1 MRDKSQNL
9 YNNVNKQ
16 FEIYNQDLNSNSIS
30 NSNLIFLKKIYKY
43 RLKGLQ
49 EYNKQLSLYL
59 SNSKKK
65 KLLLI
70 KNKSKVDQFSS
81 LNKGLL
87 PIKNLNLKKA
97 NEDLLYSKLK
107 NLNKE
112 KNKTELINK
121 YIKSISNIN
130 FLNFK
135 ELKFSQQI
143 NYNFNSVNNIIIKK
157 IYSLLYYSF
166 LSMKI
171 LISKPVFKITSDKVI
186 IHLFIYFFK
195 KQKKYKKKYIKTNY
209 IKTNY
214 TFININIK
222 KLKTLCVILSRLFKK
237 PVELDLNR
245 IYYPYFDTNIFV
257 NFLANIIN
265 KIRVR
270 KIIKKIFKKAIIKN
284 PLKLNRKIIVTKIP
298 SFLSGIKIK
307 IAGRLL
313 TQRVIPRKTI
323 NIVRRG
329 ALSRIKINYLD
340 KARYTNKNKRGAF
353 SITITTGQFLT

>member
-9 YNNVNKQ
+9 YNDVKKQ
-16 FEIYNQDLNSNSIS
+16 FEIYNQDLKSNSIS

-49 EYNKQLSLYL
+49 EYNKRLSLYI
-59 SNSKKK
+59 SDSKKNF
-65 KLLLI
+65 LLLI
-70 KNKSKVDQFSS
+70 KNKSKVDQFSN

-87 PIKNLNLKKA
+87 PIKNLKKA
-97 NEDLLYSKLK
+97 NEDLLYSKIK
-107 NLNKE
+107 ILNKEE

-130 FLNFK
+130 FLKIK

-195 KQKKYKKKYIKTNY
+195 KQKRYKKKYIKTNF
-209 IKTNY
+209 IKRNY
-214 TFININIK
+214 TIININNN
-222 KLKTLCVILSRLFKK
+222 KLKNLCVILSRLFKK

-245 IYYPYFDTNIFV
+245 IYYPYFDSNIFV
-257 NFLANIIN
+257 NFIANIIN

-284 PLKLNRKIIVTKIP
+284 PLKLNRKLIVTKIP
-298 SFLSGIKIK
+298 SFLSGINIK

>member
-9 YNNVNKQ
+9 YNDVKKQ
-16 FEIYNQDLNSNSIS
+16 FEIYNQDLKSNSIS

-49 EYNKQLSLYL
+49 EYNKRLSLYI
-59 SNSKKK
+59 SDSKKNF
-65 KLLLI
+65 LLLI
-70 KNKSKVDQFSS
+70 KNKSKVDQFSN

-87 PIKNLNLKKA
+87 PIKNLKKA
-97 NEDLLYSKLK
+97 NEDLLYSKIKILK
-107 NLNKE
+107 
-112 KNKTELINK
+112 I
-121 YIKSISNIN
+121 
-130 FLNFK
+130 K

-195 KQKKYKKKYIKTNY
+195 KQKR
-209 IKTNY
+209 NY
-214 TFININIK
+214 TIININNN
-222 KLKTLCVILSRLFKK
+222 KLKNLCVILSRLFKK

-245 IYYPYFDTNIFV
+245 IYYPYFDSNIFV
-257 NFLANIIN
+257 NFIANIIN

-284 PLKLNRKIIVTKIP
+284 PLKLNRKLIVTKIP
-298 SFLSGIKIK
+298 SFLSGINIK